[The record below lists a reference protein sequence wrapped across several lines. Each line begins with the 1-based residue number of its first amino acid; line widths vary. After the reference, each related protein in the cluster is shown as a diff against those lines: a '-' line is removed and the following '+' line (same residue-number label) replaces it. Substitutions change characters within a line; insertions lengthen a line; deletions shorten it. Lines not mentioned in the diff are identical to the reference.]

1 MRAPLLIVGLGLT
14 LAACRTEGTGISAAW
29 PQQSLS
35 VDRAKTAA
43 DQVSGP
49 ELRKHIEGLSEAHR
63 SETPVFSKIADAP
76 HTRVKSAAYVAQAF
90 NALGLAAV
98 IEESNDD
105 GLEVR
110 NVYVDVPGVKRP
122 AEQILVMAHHDA
134 WHTGADDNSSGVAVL
149 LEAARVLKA
158 AAPARTIRLLATDRE
173 EQGLIGINRYVKAHQ
188 GDRVALVINMDTIAF
203 ANQAENSQR
212 SPFGFSLPTKANFL
226 LSLANSPA
234 EPALF
239 RFAELANQL
248 PDGVV
253 IAGVLAPGNSHYP
266 LLGDPL
272 RSDHAPYWSRNIPGL
287 FVTDSADF
295 RSPHYHQASDTPETL
310 DYDFFLR
317 VGKTIIGALAAF
329 AEVD

>member
-1 MRAPLLIVGLGLT
+1 MRARLLMLGLSCL
-14 LAACRTEGTGISAAW
+14 LAACRSEGTSLASAW
-29 PQQSLS
+29 PHQGLS
-35 VDRAKTAA
+35 VDRAKTFAA
-43 DQVSGP
+43 QVSGA
-49 ELRKHIEGLSEAHR
+49 ELRKHVEALAAAHR
-63 SETPVFSKIADAP
+63 SETPVISELTKAP
-76 HTRVKSAAYVAQAF
+76 HTRVQSAAYVAQAF
-90 NALGLAAV
+90 NSLGLTAV
-98 IEESNDD
+98 TETSNDD

-110 NVYVDVPGVKRP
+110 NVYVDVPGTKRP

-149 LEAARVLKA
+149 IEAARVLKD

-188 GDRVALVINMDTIAF
+188 GDQVTLVLNMDTVGF
-203 ANQAENSQR
+203 ARNEENSQR

-226 LSLANSPA
+226 LSLANAPA

-253 IAGVLAPGNSHYP
+253 IAGVLAPGNGHYP
-266 LLGDPL
+266 LLNDPL
-272 RSDHAPYWSRNIPGL
+272 RSDHAPYWGRNVPGL

-310 DYDFFLR
+310 DYDFFSK
-317 VGKTIIGALAAF
+317 VGRTVIGALAAF